1 MSVIQN
7 IRDKYARWA
16 VIAIAVSLLGF
27 ILMDAFAGRTGLFSN
42 SRSTTIGK
50 IDGESI
56 EESDFAKKLNEQ
68 EAYYQSQGMEIS
80 EDRRQQLINDLWEQQ
95 VNDVVM
101 NKQYNELGLA
111 VGDREMKDIMFGANP
126 PDNLKKAFTD
136 PKTGIFNAVAAQ
148 QRFNQLKKSGSVQ
161 DKQQIEQFESALKNQ
176 RLMTKY
182 MAMLSNTIYYPKWF
196 IEKRN
201 TDNSY
206 MAKASF
212 VSVPYATISDSTV
225 KVTDEDVQ
233 NYINQHKK
241 DFEQKEET
249 RSFSYIAFSA
259 APNSNDS
266 LAIKNQ
272 VQALKSQFEAATDP
286 AAFISRQGGATEYYD
301 VFLAKSKIQV
311 PAKDS
316 IFALSKGQ
324 VYGAYL
330 DANTYALAKVVDVK
344 TMPDSAKARHIL
356 IQTND
361 PQSGQTLMDDSA
373 AKKLI
378 DSIKVAIDKGARF
391 DTLAKKYSADKGSGE
406 KGGLLS
412 TPQTEYFGQGQMVK
426 AFNDFVFNGKVG
438 DRQIV
443 KTEYGYH
450 LIEILDLKNIEPHY
464 KIAYFTKQIV
474 ASPETDNEA
483 NNKATLFAG
492 DSRDLQSFN
501 ANFEKNLRLKGYNKL
516 LASDIK
522 PMDFSV
528 NGIQGN
534 ARPFI
539 KDIFNASKGDVVG
552 PERVG
557 DNYIVAVVTEVNKPG
572 LQSVNRARPV
582 VEAAL
587 RNKKKGEQIRKN
599 IGQVTSLEDV
609 AAKTHQQ
616 VQTLDSIRFAGGNNV
631 LGYEPKVLGAI
642 FNPLNKGKV
651 VPEVI
656 AGSQGAFAI
665 RVDNVT
671 TIPVEVADVEQQR
684 KMMEMQDRQTMQ
696 YRSPIDVL
704 RKTADIK
711 DNRSKFY

>member
-1 MSVIQN
+1 MSFIQN

-16 VIAIAVSLLGF
+16 VIAIAISLLGF

-42 SRSTTIGK
+42 SRSTTVGK
-50 IDGESI
+50 INGQSI
-56 EESDFAKKLNEQ
+56 EETDFARKLNEQ
-68 EAYYQSQGMEIS
+68 EAYYQGQGVEIS

-95 VNDVVM
+95 INDIVM
-101 NKQYNELGLA
+101 NKQYNELGLS

-148 QRFNQLKKSGSVQ
+148 QRFAQLKKSGSVQ
-161 DKQQIEQFESALKNQ
+161 DKQQIQQFEDALKNQ
-176 RLMTKY
+176 RLMSKY
-182 MAMLSNTIYYPKWF
+182 MALISGTIYYPKWF
-196 IEKRN
+196 LEKRN

-212 VSVPYATISDSTV
+212 VSVPYATIPDSTV
-225 KVTDEDVQ
+225 KISDDDIQ
-233 NYINQHKK
+233 NYIDKHKK

-249 RSFSYIAFSA
+249 RSFSYIAFNASA
-259 APNSNDS
+259 NSTDS
-266 LAIKNQ
+266 LAVKNQ
-272 VQALKSQFEAATDP
+272 VQSLKQQFQAATDP
-286 AAFISRQGGATEYYD
+286 AAFISRQGGSTEYFDGY
-301 VFLAKSKIQV
+301 LAKSKIQV

-316 IFALSKGQ
+316 IFAVGKGN
-324 VYGAYL
+324 VYGPYL
-330 DANTYALAKVVDVK
+330 DANTYALAKIIDEK

-361 PQSGQTLMDDSA
+361 PQSGQSLLDDSV

-391 DTLAKKYSADKGSGE
+391 DTLAKKYSTDKGSAE
-406 KGGLLS
+406 KGGLLA

-443 KTEYGYH
+443 KTEFGYH
-450 LIEILDLKNIEPHY
+450 LIEILDQKNFEPHY
-464 KIAYFTKQIV
+464 KIAYFTKPIL
-474 ASPETDNEA
+474 ASQETDNQA
-483 NNKATLFAG
+483 NNAATSFAG
-492 DSRDLQSFN
+492 NSRDLQSFN
-501 ANFEKNLRLKGYNKL
+501 ANFDKDLRGKGYNKL
-516 LASDIK
+516 IASDIK
-522 PMDFSV
+522 PMDFVV

-557 DNYIVAVVTEVNKPG
+557 ENYIVAVITEVNKPG

-582 VEAAL
+582 VEPLL
-587 RNKKKGEQIRKN
+587 RNKKKGEQIKKN
-599 IGQVTSLEDV
+599 IGQVSSLEEV
-609 AAKTHQQ
+609 ASKTHQQ
-616 VQTLDSIRFAGGNNV
+616 IQTLDSLKFAGGNNV
-631 LGYEPKVLGAI
+631 LGYEPKILGAI
-642 FNPLNKGKV
+642 FNASNKGKV
-651 VPEVI
+651 VSEVI
-656 AGSQGAFAI
+656 AGTQGAYAL
-665 RVDNVT
+665 RVDNVST
-671 TIPVEVADVEQQR
+671 VPVETADVEQQR

-696 YRSPIDVL
+696 YRSPIEVL

-711 DNRSKFY
+711 DNRAKFY

>member
-1 MSVIQN
+1 MSVIQK

-50 IDGESI
+50 INGQSI
-56 EESDFAKKLNEQ
+56 EEADFARKLNEQ

-80 EDRRQQLINDLWEQQ
+80 EERRQQLINDLWEQQ
-95 VNDVVM
+95 INDVVM
-101 NKQYNELGLA
+101 NKQYNELGLT

-161 DKQQIEQFESALKNQ
+161 DKQQIEQFEGALKNQ
-176 RLMTKY
+176 RLMSKY

-196 IEKRN
+196 VEKRN

-249 RSFSYIAFSA
+249 RSFNYIAFSA
-259 APNSNDS
+259 APSSTDS
-266 LAIKNQ
+266 LAVKNQ
-272 VQALKSQFEAATDP
+272 VQGLKSQFEAATDP
-286 AAFISRQGGATEYYD
+286 AAFISRQGGSTEYYD
-301 VFLAKSKIQV
+301 VYLAKSKIQV

-324 VYGAYL
+324 VYGPYQ
-330 DANTYALAKVVDVK
+330 DAGTYALAKVIDVK

-391 DTLAKKYSADKGSGE
+391 DTLAKKYSADKGSAE

-426 AFNDFVFNGKVG
+426 AFNDFAFNGKVG

-450 LIEILDLKNIEPHY
+450 LIEILDQKNSEPHY
-464 KIAYFTKQIV
+464 KIAYFTKQII
-474 ASPETDNEA
+474 ASQETDNQA
-483 NNKATLFAG
+483 NNAATLFAG

-501 ANFEKNLRLKGYNKL
+501 ANFDKNLRPKGYNKL

-522 PMDFSV
+522 PMDFAV

-534 ARPFI
+534 ARTFL
-539 KDIFNASKGDVVG
+539 KDIFNANKGDVIG
-552 PERVG
+552 PQRVG
-557 DNYIVAVVTEVNKPG
+557 DNYIVAIVTEINKPG

-609 AAKTHQQ
+609 SAKTHQQ
-616 VQTLDSIRFAGGNNV
+616 IQTLDSIRFAGGNNV

-642 FNPLNKGKV
+642 FNASNKGKV
-651 VPEVI
+651 IPEVI
-656 AGSQGAFAI
+656 AGTQGAYAV

-671 TIPVEVADVEQQR
+671 SVPVASADVEQQR

-711 DNRSKFY
+711 ENRAKFY

>member
-50 IDGESI
+50 INGETI
-56 EESDFAKKLNEQ
+56 EETDFARKLNEQ
-68 EAYYQSQGMEIS
+68 EAYYQNQGMEIS
-80 EDRRQQLINDLWEQQ
+80 EERRQQLINDLWEQQ
-95 VNDVVM
+95 INDVVM
-101 NKQYNELGLA
+101 NKQYNELGLT

-161 DKQQIEQFESALKNQ
+161 DKQQIDQFENALKNQ
-176 RLMTKY
+176 RLMSKY

-259 APNSNDS
+259 APSSADS
-266 LAIKNQ
+266 LAVKNQ
-272 VQALKSQFEAATDP
+272 VQSLKPQFEAAKDP
-286 AAFISRQGGATEYYD
+286 AAFISRQGGSTDYYD
-301 VFLAKSKIQV
+301 AYLGKSKIQV

-316 IFALSKGQ
+316 IFTLNKGQ
-324 VYGAYL
+324 VYGPYQ
-330 DANTYALAKVVDVK
+330 DANTYALAKLIDVK
-344 TMPDSAKARHIL
+344 TMADSAKARHIL

-361 PQSGQTLMDDSA
+361 PQSGQTLLDDST

-391 DTLAKKYSADKGSGE
+391 DTLAKKYSADKGSAE
-406 KGGLLS
+406 KGGLLA

-450 LIEILDLKNIEPHY
+450 LIEILDLKNFEPHY

-474 ASPETDNEA
+474 ASQETDNQA
-483 NNKATLFAG
+483 NNAATLFAG

-501 ANFEKNLRLKGYNKL
+501 TNFDKNLRTKGYNKL

-522 PMDFSV
+522 PMDFAV
-528 NGIQGN
+528 NGVQGN
-534 ARPFI
+534 ARTFI

-557 DNYIVAVVTEVNKPG
+557 DNYIVAIVTEINKPG

-587 RNKKKGEQIRKN
+587 RNKKKGEQIKKN

-642 FNPLNKGKV
+642 FNASNKGKV
-651 VPEVI
+651 IPEVI
-656 AGSQGAFAI
+656 AGSQGAYAV

-671 TIPVEVADVEQQR
+671 TVPVESADVEQQR

-711 DNRSKFY
+711 DNRAKFY